1 MKLIYILW
9 WTFQLIKAT
18 QQSFIVV
25 RSKLKS
31 IEITFINV
39 TFTKNVMV
47 FLFVHIQDGNFLFTS
62 VTNVQQVNWT
72 EMNWTVLFCV
82 IIYYRL
88 NSIIVSLFI
97 LLIIYQSVFD
107 RVISRLSCLKPVAY
121 IISVVSHIGV
131 SE

>member
-1 MKLIYILW
+1 MILLAIAKVYLMEGDDKYRDKQPHNAIH
-9 WTFQLIKAT
+9 FYSEGLQ
-18 QQSFIVV
+18 V
-25 RSKLKS
+25 
-31 IEITFINV
+31 NC
-39 TFTKNVMV
+39 
-47 FLFVHIQDGNFLFTS
+47 S
-62 VTNVQQVNWT
+62 VTNVQQANWTEMNWT

>member
-1 MKLIYILW
+1 MCCTIY
-9 WTFQLIKAT
+9 
-18 QQSFIVV
+18 
-25 RSKLKS
+25 
-31 IEITFINV
+31 
-39 TFTKNVMV
+39 V
-47 FLFVHIQDGNFLFTS
+47 FLTTHAKENQWIYVFNLLSSFRGLTQGELQSIKTS
-62 VTNVQQVNWT
+62 YLNLTQGYPNVTNVQQANWT

-88 NSIIVSLFI
+88 NSITVSLFI

-107 RVISRLSCLKPVAY
+107 RAISRLSRLKPVAY

>member
-1 MKLIYILW
+1 MRLESFKSTQHILHTIA
-9 WTFQLIKAT
+9 TFAVV
-18 QQSFIVV
+18 SFIYPVIY
-25 RSKLKS
+25 KD
-31 IEITFINV
+31 F
-39 TFTKNVMV
+39 
-47 FLFVHIQDGNFLFTS
+47 
-62 VTNVQQVNWT
+62 VTNVQQANWT

-82 IIYYRL
+82 IINYRL

>member
-1 MKLIYILW
+1 MKEQTW
-9 WTFQLIKAT
+9 A
-18 QQSFIVV
+18 FI
-25 RSKLKS
+25 RLPR
-31 IEITFINV
+31 N
-39 TFTKNVMV
+39 
-47 FLFVHIQDGNFLFTS
+47 QG
-62 VTNVQQVNWT
+62 VTNVQQANWT